1 MEPVIVS
8 SATGKRASRS
18 STISSSD
25 MDVPKLDVNSESQG
39 RSNPSFNHE
48 ENNDIP
54 ENQTYYADE
63 LISVPDLEKVKY
75 STIYLIIF
83 IYNFCMLHRG
93 SEDGC

>member
-83 IYNFCMLHRG
+83 IYNFCILHWG
-93 SEDGC
+93 WI